1 MQTVKSSKKVKKVVG
16 NSFSYLIL
24 VILSIFWLFPF
35 FYLIIQ
41 SFRIDTTGLS
51 LTLFPKDFSGFGFDN
66 YVKLFSD
73 TNFPFWRWY
82 LNTLLIAIL
91 TAVVQ
96 TILILMT
103 AYTLSRMR
111 FKARKPIMKLIL
123 IIGMF
128 PGFLGMICIYKI
140 LQAVNLQTSI
150 FGLFLVYIGGSAS
163 SYYISKG
170 FFDTISRSLDEAAMI
185 DGASR
190 NTIFWKII
198 LPLSKPIVVY
208 TILVSFIAPWGDYMM
223 ASYLVGRGSKDAFT
237 VAVGLKQW
245 LDPSLTNLY
254 FTRFCAG
261 GVMVSIPIVILFFF
275 LQRYYVEGVTGGAVK
290 G

>member
-66 YVKLFSD
+66 YIKLFSD
-73 TNFPFWRWY
+73 SNFPFWRWY
-82 LNTLLIAIL
+82 LNTLIIAIL

-96 TILILMT
+96 TI
-103 AYTLSRMR
+103 
-111 FKARKPIMKLIL
+111 LIL

-245 LDPSLTNLY
+245 LEPSVTNLY

-261 GVMVSIPIVILFFF
+261 GVVVSIPIVILFFF